1 MTLRSAGSSP
11 GYRSIYVCVWELGER
26 AWNGDDGP
34 NWAPQRPRDEWRS
47 RGWVGG
53 VVGLEPGGKED
64 EEGS

>member
-1 MTLRSAGSSP
+1 M
-11 GYRSIYVCVWELGER
+11 CVWELGER

-53 VVGLEPGGKED
+53 VVGLEPGGKEE